1 MTDNTTNGPA
11 EPTEVGNP
19 IPAAD
24 AALSDAVESV
34 ARVEGTTVPD
44 DEAKPATEPTASEID
59 HDPVPVEANVEVS
72 GPPVDAQVHVEAGG
86 TDHPDAPQP
95 AAGPAPDATQ
105 PADPQPAPEPDV
117 ALPDAV
123 EPQPEPTVTD
133 SVEPQ
138 PEPTVTDS
146 VDVRTAEAEAVQTA
160 SNDSEPATVDAS
172 PEPTGA
178 ATTEHPTEQP
188 TEQPTQLTAETSDGP
203 GVAAT
208 VSTETGSPVEASAE
222 VTPAPAIVP
231 PSTETAVRS
240 TPPATPTAPKPS
252 AVPRPPVP
260 TPAALAKVAPHP
272 PAVVAPP
279 TITTD
284 HSASAAHGRV
294 DEQGVV
300 FVRTADG
307 EEKEVGS
314 YPGASSE
321 QALTYFA
328 RKYDELFASALL
340 LEQRLGQ
347 PEVPSK
353 DVQEGLKALRAQ
365 TDDAAVVG
373 DLDALASKLDEI
385 QSGIAAKRVVE
396 QQHRAEAR
404 AAAKVE
410 REAIVVEAESIAGQP
425 ESRIQWK
432 TSGARMRELL
442 DDWKAHQ
449 RASTRLDRESETA
462 LWQRFSTARNGFDKA
477 RRTHFA
483 GLDAAHSEA
492 KSAKERLVDEAEKL
506 ATSTDWAPTAGAF
519 KRLMDE
525 WRRAGRASRS
535 DDDKLWAR
543 FKAAQDAFFAAK
555 DAVVAQEEEGFR
567 GNLSVKE
574 ALLTEAQSILPVTD
588 LEKAKGQLR
597 AVQDKWDAAGKV
609 PRADMERIEKALR
622 RIEQT
627 VRDADDKRW
636 KSSNPEAAA
645 RAQGMVDQ
653 LEGAVADLEA
663 DLTKAEA
670 SGNASK
676 IKKAKDALEARRAW
690 LDQAR
695 AGVAEFGG

>member
-1 MTDNTTNGPA
+1 MTDNTTTTTGPD
-11 EPTEVGNP
+11 EPIEVDALNQG
-19 IPAAD
+19 AD

-34 ARVEGTTVPD
+34 ATVEGTTVPD
-44 DEAKPATEPTASEID
+44 NESDSADSEPAPSEPAPSEPANSEPAPSEPANSEPANSEID
-59 HDPVPVEANVEVS
+59 DEPAPVEATIEVT
-72 GPPVDAQVHVEAGG
+72 GPPVDAEVQVIVEAGG
-86 TDHPDAPQP
+86 TEDEAEPAP
-95 AAGPAPDATQ
+95 AAAPAPDASQAADAQ
-105 PADPQPAPEPDV
+105 PDATR
-117 ALPDAV
+117 PDAV
-123 EPQPEPTVTD
+123 DLETSVPDAVDPEP
-133 SVEPQ
+133 
-138 PEPTVTDS
+138 
-146 VDVRTAEAEAVQTA
+146 
-160 SNDSEPATVDAS
+160 
-172 PEPTGA
+172 GA
-178 ATTEHPTEQP
+178 PDGTEQ
-188 TEQPTQLTAETSDGP
+188 SV
-203 GVAAT
+203 GVEASVT
-208 VSTETGSPVEASAE
+208 TKTGSSVEASAE
-222 VTPAPAIVP
+222 VAPTPEVVPAPTETAETGTSSATPAP
-231 PSTETAVRS
+231 
-240 TPPATPTAPKPS
+240 PKPS

-260 TPAALAKVAPHP
+260 TPAALAKAAPHP

-284 HSASAAHGRV
+284 HSASAAFGRV

-300 FVRTADG
+300 YVRTPDG

-328 RKYDELFASALL
+328 RKYDELFASAVLL
-340 LEQRLGQ
+340 DQRLGQ

-353 DVQEGLKALRAQ
+353 DVQEGLKTLKAQ

-404 AAAKVE
+404 AVAKVE
-410 REAIVVEAESIAGQP
+410 REAIVAEAESIAGQP

-492 KSAKERLVDEAEKL
+492 KSAKEHLVDEAEKL
-506 ATSTDWAPTAGAF
+506 AASTDWAPTAGAF

-525 WRRAGRASRS
+525 WRQAGRASRS
-535 DDDKLWAR
+535 DDDKLWMR
-543 FKAAQDAFFAAK
+543 FKAAQDSFFAAK

-567 GNLSVKE
+567 GNLSVKQ
-574 ALLTEAQSILPVTD
+574 ALLVEAQAILPVTD

-627 VRDADDKRW
+627 VRDAEDKRW
-636 KSSNPEAAA
+636 KASNPEAAA
-645 RAQGMVDQ
+645 RAQAMVDQ
-653 LEGAVADLEA
+653 LERTVADLEA
-663 DLTKAEA
+663 DLTKAQA

-676 IKKAKDALEARRAW
+676 VKKATEALDARRAW

>member
-1 MTDNTTNGPA
+1 M
-11 EPTEVGNP
+11 
-19 IPAAD
+19 
-24 AALSDAVESV
+24 
-34 ARVEGTTVPD
+34 
-44 DEAKPATEPTASEID
+44 
-59 HDPVPVEANVEVS
+59 
-72 GPPVDAQVHVEAGG
+72 
-86 TDHPDAPQP
+86 
-95 AAGPAPDATQ
+95 
-105 PADPQPAPEPDV
+105 
-117 ALPDAV
+117 
-123 EPQPEPTVTD
+123 
-133 SVEPQ
+133 
-138 PEPTVTDS
+138 
-146 VDVRTAEAEAVQTA
+146 
-160 SNDSEPATVDAS
+160 
-172 PEPTGA
+172 
-178 ATTEHPTEQP
+178 
-188 TEQPTQLTAETSDGP
+188 
-203 GVAAT
+203 
-208 VSTETGSPVEASAE
+208 
-222 VTPAPAIVP
+222 
-231 PSTETAVRS
+231 
-240 TPPATPTAPKPS
+240 
-252 AVPRPPVP
+252 P
-260 TPAALAKVAPHP
+260 TPAALAKAAPHP

-300 FVRTADG
+300 YVRTADG

-314 YPGASSE
+314 YPGATSE

-328 RKYDELFASALL
+328 RKYDELFASAVL
-340 LEQRLGQ
+340 LEQRLAQ

-353 DVQEGLKALRAQ
+353 DVQEGLKTLRAQ

-373 DLDALASKLDEI
+373 DLDALAAKLDEI

-410 REAIVVEAESIAGQP
+410 REAIVAEAESIAGQP

-506 ATSTDWAPTAGAF
+506 ATSTDWASTAGAF

-525 WRRAGRASRS
+525 WRQAGRASRS

-543 FKAAQDAFFAAK
+543 FKAAQDSFFAAK
-555 DAVVAQEEEGFR
+555 DALVAQEEEGFR
-567 GNLSVKE
+567 GNLTVKE
-574 ALLTEAQSILPVTD
+574 ALLKEAEAILPVTD

-609 PRADMERIEKALR
+609 PRADMERIEKTLR

-627 VRDADDKRW
+627 VRDADEKRW

-645 RAQGMVDQ
+645 RAQAMVDQ
-653 LEGAVADLEA
+653 LERTVADLEA

-676 IKKAKDALEARRAW
+676 VKKATEALEARRAW